1 MKTMA
6 KEIKNYNWLMAGI
19 IATLWFVRR
28 SNNKKN
34 EKKNNYYRLTC
45 HLFLSEQLKQLTKC

>member
-19 IATLWFVRR
+19 IATLWYVRR

-34 EKKNNYYRLTC
+34 EKKNNRRRLTC
-45 HLFLSEQLKQLTKC
+45 HLFLSEQFQQLAKC